1 MNADASRTD
10 FTRQGIFDLGFDE
23 LQACLSEWGQPPYR
37 ARQIWAWLYHKLG
50 ASFDEMSDLPLSLR
64 DKLNEA
70 FSFSRLRA
78 VSEQV
83 SLDGY
88 TRKLLFEL
96 PGAVQVESV
105 LMSYDKRRTVCV
117 STQAGCGMGCS
128 FCATG
133 QGGLQRN
140 LSAGEII
147 EQVIS
152 LARAAPRQA
161 STRPSQVTPT
171 IMGRPVITGVVFM
184 GMGEPFANYDNFIQA
199 ARRLNDPAGFN
210 LGARR
215 MTVSTVGLVGGI
227 QKLAGEA
234 QQINL
239 AVSLHAATDELRNQL
254 VPVNKRY
261 PLSSLMQAVREYSAQ
276 THRRVSFEWA
286 LIENV
291 NDGPEQA
298 RALLSLVQGLRCHIN
313 LIPLNPT
320 EGFSGV
326 ASRRERLEAFCAVL
340 EGRVPYSLRLRR
352 GLDIQAGC
360 GQLRQHEF
368 LKNP

>member
-140 LSAGEII
+140 LDAGEIV
-147 EQVIS
+147 EQVLS
-152 LARAAPRQA
+152 LARAVARQA
-161 STRPSQVTPT
+161 PAKHPSPLSN
-171 IMGRPVITGVVFM
+171 VVFM
-184 GMGEPFANYDNFIQA
+184 GMGEPLANYDNFMQA
-199 ARRLNDPAGFN
+199 AWRLNDPAGFN

-227 QKLAGEA
+227 QKLAEEPL
-234 QQINL
+234 QINL
-239 AVSLHAATDELRNQL
+239 AISLHAATNELRSQL

-261 PLSSLMQAVREYSAQ
+261 PLSRLMQAVRDYSAQ

-291 NDGPEQA
+291 NDSPEQA
-298 RALLSLVQGLRCHIN
+298 RALVELLKGLICHVN

-320 EGFSGV
+320 AGFSGK
-326 ASRRERLEAFCAVL
+326 ASIRSRLEAFCAVL

-360 GQLRQHEF
+360 GQLRQREF
-368 LKNP
+368 EENP